1 MSSLIEVL
9 AATNG
14 DPERLDALKPWL
26 NPSNQHHAQLV
37 LDNPDHVN
45 AIYGISDFAE
55 RLASPCTPE
64 AWRTILTGW
73 TQEVATDLLN
83 ETTRAIQKATS
94 VEGVASKLADIRAKF
109 QDATRSHV
117 VEDIA
122 TLLLTESLEPVE
134 MDLGSFADQIG
145 LSPIERGN
153 LIVLAGPTGFGKT
166 AAALRM
172 TVERAVAEQRTHYI
186 SLEMSRPQLQK
197 RFLSLL
203 LNEPLQ
209 TLGQFDPNETFAET
223 INAIKDN
230 VLIHYF
236 TGNFAALQDI
246 LDTHIDP
253 GDLVVIDHAL
263 LIGISNTQNRTD
275 AYTEMTRWLKGFSR
289 MRDAVTLLLTQ
300 LRRDGG
306 DGAPDLSDLSWSS
319 SFAWDADLVV
329 MLYGDASGNSYAKI
343 AKSRQG
349 DQQISVLDQDW
360 QHTLLYPSERET
372 IYHALRIS

>member
-1 MSSLIEVL
+1 
-9 AATNG
+9 
-14 DPERLDALKPWL
+14 
-26 NPSNQHHAQLV
+26 
-37 LDNPDHVN
+37 
-45 AIYGISDFAE
+45 
-55 RLASPCTPE
+55 
-64 AWRTILTGW
+64 
-73 TQEVATDLLN
+73 
-83 ETTRAIQKATS
+83 
-94 VEGVASKLADIRAKF
+94 
-109 QDATRSHV
+109 
-117 VEDIA
+117 
-122 TLLLTESLEPVE
+122 LLTESLEPVE

-209 TLGQFDPNETFAET
+209 TLGQFDPDETFAET

-319 SFAWDADLVV
+319 S
-329 MLYGDASGNSYAKI
+329 G
-343 AKSRQG
+343 
-349 DQQISVLDQDW
+349 
-360 QHTLLYPSERET
+360 
-372 IYHALRIS
+372 